1 MRAMPSPN
9 LLLHIP
15 HSSRLIPLEE
25 RPQLA
30 PDDRT
35 LALEL
40 RRMTDAFTYD
50 LFAPT
55 PFEAARVVFPVSRL
69 VCDVERFP
77 DDADEPMAKRG
88 MGAVYVRTSDG
99 RPLREHL
106 TATERARLIEIW
118 YRRHHEKLTESV
130 EQLIA
135 GGKSCIIVDCHSFSS
150 RPLPHEPDQD
160 PARPDIC
167 IGTDD
172 WHTPA
177 RLRDELVAAA
187 SAAGF
192 SVLID
197 RPFAGA
203 LVPAKHYRREPRVK
217 DVMIEINRQLY
228 MDEETGERLPSFGEI
243 RQVVSELL
251 AAAGRYK

>member
-1 MRAMPSPN
+1 MPPPN

-15 HSSRLIPLEE
+15 HSSRLIPPEE
-25 RPQLA
+25 RAQLA

-35 LALEL
+35 LASEL
-40 RRMTDAFTYD
+40 LRMTDAFTD
-50 LFAPT
+50 ELFAPT

-77 DDADEPMAKRG
+77 EDADEPMATRG
-88 MGAVYVRTSDG
+88 MGAVYVKTTDG

-106 TATERARLIEIW
+106 TAAERARLIETW
-118 YRRHHEKLTESV
+118 YRPHHQKVTDSV
-130 EQLIA
+130 AQLIVD
-135 GGKSCIIVDCHSFSS
+135 GRGCIIVDCHSFSS

-160 PARPDIC
+160 PARPGIC

-177 RLRDELVAAA
+177 RLRDELVAVA

-192 SVLID
+192 SVLVD

-203 LVPAKHYRREPRVK
+203 LIPATHYRREPRVRA
-217 DVMIEINRQLY
+217 VMIEVNRRLY
-228 MDEETGERLPSFGEI
+228 MNEETGEKLPCFAEI
-243 RQVVSELL
+243 RQAVSAMV
-251 AAAGRYK
+251 AAAGHYPQ

>member
-1 MRAMPSPN
+1 MSPPN
-9 LLLHIP
+9 LILHIP
-15 HSSRLIPLEE
+15 HSSRLIPAEE
-25 RPQLA
+25 RAQLA

-35 LALEL
+35 LALEVL
-40 RRMTDAFTYD
+40 RMTDAFTD
-50 LFAPT
+50 HLFAET

-77 DDADEPMAKRG
+77 DDAEEPMAARG
-88 MGAVYVRTSDG
+88 MGAIYVKTSDG
-99 RPLREHL
+99 GRLREHL
-106 TATERARLIEIW
+106 TPAERVRLVERW
-118 YRRHHEKLTESV
+118 YRPHHQKLTQAV
-130 EQLIA
+130 DDAIGEQN
-135 GGKSCIIVDCHSFSS
+135 GCTIVDCHSFPS

-160 PARPDIC
+160 PDRPDIC
-167 IGTDD
+167 IGTDP

-203 LVPAKHYRREPRVK
+203 LVPAKHYRCEPNVK
-217 DVMIEINRQLY
+217 AIMIEINRRLY
-228 MDEETGERLPSFGEI
+228 MDEQSGEPRPSLGQI
-243 RQVVSELL
+243 RHAISKML
-251 AAAGRYK
+251 AMAAHSSG

>member
-1 MRAMPSPN
+1 MPSPN

-15 HSSRLIPLEE
+15 HSSRLIPPEE
-25 RPQLA
+25 GARLA

-35 LALEL
+35 LASEL
-40 RRMTDAFTYD
+40 LRMTDAFTDD

-55 PFEAARVVFPVSRL
+55 PLEAARVVFPVSRL

-77 DDADEPMAKRG
+77 DDADEPMALRG
-88 MGAVYVRTSDG
+88 MGAVYIKTTDG

-106 TATERARLIEIW
+106 TAAERARLIETW
-118 YRRHHEKLTESV
+118 YRPHHQTLTDSV

-135 GGKSCIIVDCHSFSS
+135 DGRGCMIVDCHSFSS

-167 IGTDD
+167 IGTDA

-192 SVLID
+192 SVLVD

-203 LVPAKHYRREPRVK
+203 LVPATHYRREPRVRA
-217 DVMIEINRQLY
+217 VMIEVNRRLY
-228 MDEETGERLPSFGEI
+228 MNEETGEQLPRFGEI
-243 RQVVSELL
+243 RQAVSAMV
-251 AAAGRYK
+251 AAVGRYPQ